1 MHCLLPLCMATCISC
16 GTLLVIAGPTF
27 MPVRLSAAAF
37 PGEFAKSQVR
47 PENLQEMLDEW
58 EVTDATSIIGQN
70 LRTRSAENKCWLR
83 RSWKGNDSCGE

>member
-1 MHCLLPLCMATCISC
+1 
-16 GTLLVIAGPTF
+16 

-70 LRTRSAENKCWLR
+70 LRTRSAESETGSFTGAWGPEDEEPDPPMVLLGVC
-83 RSWKGNDSCGE
+83 